1 VNVIAR
7 RFVVATGLA
16 LLGLGIA
23 VGGRFVAPRP
33 AIATFLLVLCGLAS
47 LALVRTIAA
56 AAPRAGD
63 SLFERAL
70 VPPAETSERP
80 PALTR
85 IEVDLAFGVESAAQL
100 HSRVVPTLRAIARAR
115 LASEH
120 GVDLE
125 RSPEAASA
133 LVREEAWELVRPD
146 REPPEDL
153 LARGLPLGRIAAA
166 VGYDVIL
173 CDMRMPW
180 LRGADFYAAVAAIDA
195 ELASRIVFMSAAPRR
210 ERDARSRRY
219 LEKPLSM
226 RELRAAIA
234 RVVRERV

>member
-1 VNVIAR
+1 MNVIAR

-23 VGGRFVAPRP
+23 VGGRLVAPRP

-125 RSPEAASA
+125 QSPEAASA
-133 LVREEAWELVRPD
+133 LVGEEAWEWLRPD
-146 REPPEDL
+146 RPEPQDRFG
-153 LARGLPLGRIAAA
+153 RG
-166 VGYDVIL
+166 V
-173 CDMRMPW
+173 
-180 LRGADFYAAVAAIDA
+180 
-195 ELASRIVFMSAAPRR
+195 PRPTVT
-210 ERDARSRRY
+210 A
-219 LEKPLSM
+219 LIEKVESL
-226 RELRAAIA
+226 
-234 RVVRERV
+234 